1 MPTEMIPSFSLER
14 KMFLTMINAKF
25 APVLLAILV
34 LAVSDL
40 AQNISQNTAAGGS
53 PARTSQFMPLNA
65 VKEGMRGTARTVFRG
80 SEPEEFKVEILGILP
95 GGVGPKQDLIIGRLS
110 GGGAERTA
118 VFAGMSGSPVY
129 IDGKLVGAVSY
140 SFPFAKEPICGI
152 TPIEQMIAI
161 FEQKPQLEGK
171 KTVESRVVS
180 FSELSASSI
189 TPDLPKTSSAGLAAG
204 MSSNSAMMAVA
215 GQSFQRIAT
224 PVTFTGFSQQ
234 TLDFFAPQL
243 MQAGLLPVAAAGG
256 SAAITPLKKADEKTL
271 LGGSSVMMQLT
282 RGDFSMAAAGT
293 VTFRDGDKIYAFGH
307 PFLSLGSSDL
317 PMSESHVVTV
327 VPNMNN
333 SFKLAVPDA
342 MVGTM
347 TQDRATGVYGNL
359 GQAPKMIPVRV
370 NVQTSRGQTET
381 LNFEVAKDDFLTPL
395 LVNISVYNTLVAQ
408 ERGLG
413 ETSVELSSE
422 IRIKGHHSIK
432 VNRRFAGGN
441 ATQLAAAAIATPV
454 QVLMRS
460 RFDDL
465 EIGGIELN
473 IASKDGSRTGVLD
486 RILVDRTRVAA
497 GETVEIQAFART
509 QAGRIFTQRIPVKIP
524 ADTPAGPLSITIA
537 DGFTLQQAS
546 STQQFVPRDLAQL
559 ISTINRVKLSDR
571 LYVQT
576 TRTTA
581 GAIIGSSEMPNLPPS
596 VLATLNNERTA
607 GGIKPFVQ
615 TVVSETPVPP
625 ADFIIGGQ
633 QTITIEVIK

>member
-1 MPTEMIPSFSLER
+1 
-14 KMFLTMINAKF
+14 MFLTMINAKF
-25 APVLLAILV
+25 APVFLV
-34 LAVSDL
+34 LISLAASAFGQNI
-40 AQNISQNTAAGGS
+40 AQNSTANGS
-53 PARTSQFMPLNA
+53 VSPSARFLPLIA

-80 SEPEEFKVEILGILP
+80 SEPEEFSVEILGVLP

-110 GGGAERTA
+110 GGGADRTA

-129 IDGKLVGAVSY
+129 IDGKLVGAISY
-140 SFPFAKEPICGI
+140 SFPFSKEPICGI
-152 TPIEQMIAI
+152 TPIEQMISI
-161 FEQKPQLEGK
+161 FEQKQQLEGK
-171 KTVESRVVS
+171 KNAEPRVVS

-189 TPDLPKTSSAGLAAG
+189 SPDLPRSAASAGLASG
-204 MSSNSAMMAVA
+204 MNSNSALMAVA

-224 PVTFTGFSQQ
+224 PVTFTGFSQE
-234 TLDFFAPQL
+234 TLNFFSPQL

-256 SAAITPLKKADEKTL
+256 SAAITPLKKANEKTL

-282 RGDFSMAAAGT
+282 RGDYSMAAAGT
-293 VTFRDGDKIYAFGH
+293 VTFRDGEKIYAFGH

-327 VPNMNN
+327 VPNINN
-333 SFKLAVPDA
+333 SFKLAVPDS
-342 MVGTM
+342 MVGAM

-359 GQAPKMIPVRV
+359 GQAPKMIPVKI
-370 NVQTSRGQTET
+370 NVLTSRGQTDT

-395 LVNISVYNTLVAQ
+395 LLNIAVYNTVLAQ

-413 ETSVELSSE
+413 DTSVEMSGE
-422 IRIKGHHSIK
+422 IKLKGHDS
-432 VNRRFAGGN
+432 VTVTRRFTGAN
-441 ATQLAAAAIATPV
+441 ATQFAAAAIASPV

-465 EIGGIELN
+465 EISGVEMN
-473 IASKDGSRTGVLD
+473 ISSRDGSKVGVLD
-486 RILVDRTRVAA
+486 RILVDKTRVTA

-509 QAGRIFTQRIPVKIP
+509 HSGRTFVQRIPVTIP
-524 ADTPAGPLSITIA
+524 AGTPAGPLSIVVG
-537 DGFTLQQAS
+537 DGNTLQQAS
-546 STQQFVPRDLAQL
+546 STQQFVPRDLSQL
-559 ISTINRVKLSDR
+559 ITIINKLRLSDR

-581 GAIIGSSEMPNLPPS
+581 GAIIGSSELPNLPPS

-615 TVVSETPVPP
+615 TIVSETTVPP
-625 ADFIIGGQ
+625 AEFIIGGQ